1 MAKIKA
7 KSKTLFVCQEC
18 GYETSGWLGRC
29 PSCQKWNTFVEEIKE
44 EAPRRTLSTGKLA
57 SKPAALQK
65 MDLAEGGEEEGRLA
79 SGMEEFDRIL
89 GGGIVPGSVVLVGG
103 DPGVGKSTIMLEIA
117 NLISSKFGPVL
128 YVSGEESVRQTRM
141 RARRVGALSSNIYI
155 LPEVNLEKIEHAIE
169 EFHPQLVIIDSIQ
182 ALYRSDLSSAP
193 GTISQVRECAGSLVY
208 FAKAQNIP
216 MFIVGHV
223 TKDGSIA
230 GPRVLEHMVDT
241 VLYFEGDLHHQF
253 RILRAVKNRFGS
265 TNEIGVFEMKEK
277 GLVEVKNPSEIFL
290 AERPKGVAGS
300 VVVPCLEGTRPLL
313 VEVQALLG
321 SSSLG
326 VSRRMVSGFER
337 GRASIIFAILEKRIG
352 LSLANQDIFVN
363 VAGGVKIEEPAM
375 DLGVCV
381 AVASSFKNKPVPQGM
396 VVVGEVGLAGEV
408 RGVTQIDKRIKE
420 AARLG
425 FKYCLFPKNNT
436 AKKIKGIELKGI
448 SKVEEAL
455 KIALA

>member
-1 MAKIKA
+1 M
-7 KSKTLFVCQEC
+7 
-18 GYETSGWLGRC
+18 
-29 PSCQKWNTFVEEIKE
+29 EEIRE
-44 EAPRRTLSTGKLA
+44 EAPRRALSKGDIA
-57 SKPAALQK
+57 NKPSPLQK
-65 MDLAEGGEEEGRLA
+65 MNLSEEEQEERLV

-103 DPGVGKSTIMLEIA
+103 DPGIGKSTIMLEIA
-117 NLISSKFGPVL
+117 NLISSKFGRVL
-128 YVSGEESVRQTRM
+128 YVSGEESIKQTRM
-141 RARRVGALSSNIYI
+141 RAKRIRALSSNIYI
-155 LPEVNLEKIEHAIE
+155 LPEVNLEKIEKAIQ
-169 EFHPQLVIIDSIQ
+169 EFNPELVIIDSIQ

-193 GTISQVRECAGSLVY
+193 GTITQVRECAGSLVY
-208 FAKAQNIP
+208 FAKSQNIP
-216 MFIVGHV
+216 IFIVGHV

-265 TNEIGVFEMKEK
+265 TNEIGVFEMKEE

-290 AERPKGVAGS
+290 AERPKGAAGS

-326 VSRRMVSGFER
+326 VPRRMVSGFER
-337 GRASIIFAILEKRIG
+337 GRSSIIFAILEKRIG

-375 DLGVCV
+375 DLGVCM
-381 AVASSFKNKPVPQGM
+381 AVASSFKNKPVPQDM

-425 FKYCLFPKNNT
+425 FKSCLFPKNNNV
-436 AKKIKGIELKGI
+436 KKIQGIALTGI

-455 KIALA
+455 KIGLV